1 MQKKKYKAEEIHS
14 VTNKGSL
21 FEEMIWS
28 RRNAMQK
35 KSTMLPIK
43 DRYLKKKC
51 NVAEIHSVTNKGS
64 LFEEQMK
71 YSRRNPLLLIRG
83 HHLKKKCNAEEIQ
96 C

>member
-35 KSTMLPIK
+35 KFTMLPIK
-43 DRYLKKKC
+43 ERYLKKKC
-51 NVAEIHSVTNKGS
+51 S
-64 LFEEQMK
+64 FEEEMQC
-71 YSRRNPLLLIRG
+71 SRNSL
-83 HHLKKKCNAEEIQ
+83 CYQ
-96 C
+96 